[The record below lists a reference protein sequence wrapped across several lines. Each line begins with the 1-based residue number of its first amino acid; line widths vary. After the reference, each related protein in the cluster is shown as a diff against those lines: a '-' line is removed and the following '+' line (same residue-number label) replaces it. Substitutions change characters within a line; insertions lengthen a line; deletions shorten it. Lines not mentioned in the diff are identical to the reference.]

1 MFGLFLVLAQTCF
14 WIRKRENNA
23 SNAPLSFGKNK
34 KDTTKLQRIN
44 ILVLANAKSCRTRR
58 LRSNDIEHVINSLRL
73 NEPSQYRVICKR
85 VPRNEER
92 NFSRV
97 RVSWNLLFPV
107 LENERKIGQIRYTAF
122 CWYLVFYGWWAS
134 NRSFFDF
141 KVESSRLPAGE

>member
-23 SNAPLSFGKNK
+23 SNTPLSFGRNK

-85 VPRNEER
+85 VPRSEER